1 MLNMHKS
8 FCNDSF
14 DKRKQ
19 RDYNRHIVREM
30 LPTAGKQGFIV
41 RVKLSG
47 TVTCYE
53 PEHNDKLGGKES
65 GGNDF
70 G

>member
-30 LPTAGKQGFIV
+30 LPAAGKQGLIG
-41 RVKLSG
+41 RMKPSG

-53 PEHNDKLGGKES
+53 PEHHDQLGSKES